1 MYNTFSIVES
11 IPPHSPVVVVASF
24 VQFAPV
30 VAVSFSPPIVKISQ
44 APLTRSTPVHV
55 HARSVYARPVQLTR
69 SYPRLRPVSSSR
81 RAPQFTTHTSTFRFH
96 RSTDSVQYVS
106 QTIAEILAPPF
117 AQHTPR
123 ESVNRFSDHQVFLQC
138 SICDILTVHLLKRRW
153 DSIKA

>member
-1 MYNTFSIVES
+1 MYTTFSVVEYITPIHHLS
-11 IPPHSPVVVVASF
+11 SSPSF
-24 VQFAPV
+24 IQFAPV
-30 VAVSFSPPIVKISQ
+30 VAVSFSPPVVKISQ
-44 APLTRSTPVHV
+44 APPTRSAPVHV

-138 SICDILTVHLLKRRW
+138 FVCDILTVHLLKRG
-153 DSIKA
+153 